1 MEIATPI
8 CEIHK
13 NSQGIGEIIGSRYA
27 YLIIDFAYLRC
38 YTNGTKKRRNTP
50 MKKII
55 AIALCALM
63 LAAVLCGCTAGST
76 KGKLVLG
83 TSADYPP
90 FEFHMLDENGKDVIV
105 GIDVSVAQAIAADM
119 GLELEIVDISFD
131 NLLTAMDKGQCD
143 IVIAAMEQ
151 DAERDLVADFSEPYY
166 TDLPP
171 MVLVKADAVDQ
182 FTSLESFAGLKVG
195 AQTGTTKED
204 IVIDDMPGAELLGLP
219 TVTDLINNLVYDKCS
234 AVVLDGAVALQY
246 AASNP
251 DLVVC
256 TAISL
261 GEAYPYRVAVK
272 EGDPKGLLESINKT
286 LAKITADGSID
297 KYIADAEANSANALE
312 G

>member
-1 MEIATPI
+1 
-8 CEIHK
+8 
-13 NSQGIGEIIGSRYA
+13 
-27 YLIIDFAYLRC
+27 
-38 YTNGTKKRRNTP
+38 

-55 AIALCALM
+55 AIALTALM
-63 LAAVLCGCTAGST
+63 LAALLCGCTTSEP

-105 GIDVSVAQAIAADM
+105 GIDISVAQKIAEDM

-171 MVLVKADAVDQ
+171 MILVKAENAEQ
-182 FTSLESFAGLKVG
+182 FTSLESFSGLTVG

-204 IVIDDMPGAELLGLP
+204 IVVNDLVGAELLSLA
-219 TVTDLINNLVYDKCS
+219 TVNDLVNNLVYDKCS
-234 AVVLDGAVALQY
+234 AVVLDGAVAMQY
-246 AASNP
+246 AESNA
-251 DLVVC
+251 DL
-256 TAISL
+256 AICAVSL

-286 LAKITADGSID
+286 LAKITADGTID
-297 KYIADAEANSANALE
+297 AFIADADAKSASALE

>member
-1 MEIATPI
+1 
-8 CEIHK
+8 
-13 NSQGIGEIIGSRYA
+13 
-27 YLIIDFAYLRC
+27 
-38 YTNGTKKRRNTP
+38 

-55 AIALCALM
+55 AIALTALM
-63 LAAVLCGCTAGST
+63 LAAMLCGCATNST

-105 GIDVSVAQAIAADM
+105 GIDVSVAQKIAEDM

-151 DAERDLVADFSEPYY
+151 DAERDLVADFSDPYY

-171 MVLVKADAVDQ
+171 MILVKADAVDQ
-182 FTSLESFAGLKVG
+182 FTGMDSFSGLTVG

-204 IVIDDMPGAELLGLP
+204 IVLNDLTGAELLSLA
-219 TVTDLINNLVYDKCS
+219 TVNDLVNNLVYDKCA

-246 AASNP
+246 AASNT

-256 TAISL
+256 EAVAL
-261 GEAYPYRVAVK
+261 GEAAEPYRVAVK
-272 EGDPKGLLESINKT
+272 EGDPQGLLESINKT
-286 LAKITADGSID
+286 IAQITSDGTMNQ
-297 KYIADAEANSANALE
+297 YIADAETNSANALE

>member
-1 MEIATPI
+1 
-8 CEIHK
+8 
-13 NSQGIGEIIGSRYA
+13 
-27 YLIIDFAYLRC
+27 
-38 YTNGTKKRRNTP
+38 

-55 AIALCALM
+55 AIALTALM
-63 LAAVLCGCTAGST
+63 LAACLCGCAAGNT

-90 FEFHMLDENGKDVIV
+90 IEFHMLDANGKDVIV
-105 GIDVSVAQAIAADM
+105 GIDVSVAQKIAEDM
-119 GLELEIVDISFD
+119 GMELEIVDISFD

-151 DAERDLVADFSEPYY
+151 DAERDLVADFSDPYY

-171 MVLVKADAVDQ
+171 MVLVKAENVEQ
-182 FTSLESFAGLKVG
+182 FTGLDSFAGLTVG

-204 IVIDDMPGAELLGLP
+204 IVVNDMTGAELLSLA
-219 TVTDLINNLVYDKCS
+219 TVNDLVNNLVYDKCS
-234 AVVLDGAVALQY
+234 AVVLDGAVAMQY
-246 AASNP
+246 AEANS

-256 TAISL
+256 TAVSL
-261 GEAYPYRVAVK
+261 GDACPYRVAVK

-286 LAKITADGSID
+286 LAEITSDGTMDQYIA
-297 KYIADAEANSANALE
+297 IADAYTENALE

>member
-1 MEIATPI
+1 
-8 CEIHK
+8 
-13 NSQGIGEIIGSRYA
+13 
-27 YLIIDFAYLRC
+27 
-38 YTNGTKKRRNTP
+38 

-55 AIALCALM
+55 AIVLSVLM
-63 LAAVLCGCTAGST
+63 LLSVLAGCAAGST
-76 KGKLVLG
+76 ENKLVFA

-90 FEFHMLDENGKDVIV
+90 FEFHMLDENGKDVLV
-105 GIDVSVAQAIAADM
+105 GLDVSVAQKIAEDM

-151 DAERDLVADFSEPYY
+151 DAERDLVADFSAPYY

-171 MVLVKADAVDQ
+171 MILVKAENVAQ
-182 FTSLESFAGLKVG
+182 FTSLESFAGLTVG

-204 IVIDDMPGAELLGLP
+204 IVVNDMAGAELLSLAGVPEL
-219 TVTDLINNLVYDKCS
+219 VNNLVYDKCS
-234 AVVLDGAVALQY
+234 ALVLDGAVALKY
-246 AASNP
+246 AATTP
-251 DLVVC
+251 DLVICKAV
-256 TAISL
+256 SL

-286 LAKITADGSID
+286 LAKITTDGTID
-297 KYIADAEANSANALE
+297 KYIEDADTNSANALE

>member
-1 MEIATPI
+1 
-8 CEIHK
+8 
-13 NSQGIGEIIGSRYA
+13 
-27 YLIIDFAYLRC
+27 
-38 YTNGTKKRRNTP
+38 

-55 AIALCALM
+55 SIALCALM
-63 LAAVLCGCTAGST
+63 LAAMLCGCTGSSNE
-76 KGKLVLG
+76 GKLVLG

-105 GIDVSVAQAIAADM
+105 GIDVSVAQKIAEDM
-119 GLELEIVDISFD
+119 GVELEIVDISFD
-131 NLLTAMDKGQCD
+131 NLLTAMDKGECD

-182 FTSLESFAGLKVG
+182 FTGLDSFAGLTVG

-204 IVIDDMPGAELLGLP
+204 IVVNDMTGAELLSLA
-219 TVTDLINNLVYDKCS
+219 TVTDLVNNLVYDKCS
-234 AVVLDGAVALQY
+234 ALVLDGAVALQY
-246 AASNP
+246 AESNP

-256 TAISL
+256 KAVSL

-272 EGDPKGLLESINKT
+272 EGDPQGLLESINKT
-286 LAKITADGSID
+286 LAQITADGTID
-297 KYIADAEANSANALE
+297 QYIEDADANSANALV

>member
-1 MEIATPI
+1 
-8 CEIHK
+8 
-13 NSQGIGEIIGSRYA
+13 
-27 YLIIDFAYLRC
+27 
-38 YTNGTKKRRNTP
+38 

-55 AIALCALM
+55 SIALCALM
-63 LAAVLCGCTAGST
+63 LAAMLCGCTGSSNE
-76 KGKLVLG
+76 GKLVLG

-105 GIDVSVAQAIAADM
+105 GIDVSVAQKIAEDM
-119 GLELEIVDISFD
+119 GVELEIVDISFD
-131 NLLTAMDKGQCD
+131 NLLTAMDKGECD

-182 FTSLESFAGLKVG
+182 FTGLDSFAGLTVG

-204 IVIDDMPGAELLGLP
+204 IVVNDMTGAELLSLA
-219 TVTDLINNLVYDKCS
+219 TVTDLVNNLVYDKCS
-234 AVVLDGAVALQY
+234 ALVLDGAVALQY

-256 TAISL
+256 KAVSL
-261 GEAYPYRVAVK
+261 GEAYPNRVAVK
-272 EGDPKGLLESINKT
+272 EGDPQGLLESINKT
-286 LAKITADGSID
+286 LAQITADGTID
-297 KYIADAEANSANALE
+297 QYIEDADANSANALV

>member
-1 MEIATPI
+1 
-8 CEIHK
+8 
-13 NSQGIGEIIGSRYA
+13 
-27 YLIIDFAYLRC
+27 
-38 YTNGTKKRRNTP
+38 

-55 AIALCALM
+55 AIALTALM
-63 LAAVLCGCTAGST
+63 LAAMLCGCTANTT

-90 FEFHMLDENGKDVIV
+90 FEFHMLNEKGEDVIV
-105 GIDVSVAQAIAADM
+105 GIDVFVAEKIAEDM

-151 DAERDLVADFSEPYY
+151 DAERDLVADFSDPYY

-171 MVLVKADAVDQ
+171 MILVKKDAAAQ
-182 FTSLESFAGLKVG
+182 FTSLESFAGLTVG

-204 IVIDDMPGAELLGLP
+204 IVVNDLTGAELLSLA
-219 TVTDLINNLVYDKCS
+219 TVNDLVNNLVYDKCS
-234 AVVLDGAVALQY
+234 ALVLDGAVAMKY
-246 AASNP
+246 AETNAS
-251 DLVVC
+251 LVVC
-256 TAISL
+256 EAISL
-261 GEAYPYRVAVK
+261 GEAAPYRVAVK

-286 LAKITADGSID
+286 LAQITSDGTMD
-297 KYIADAEANSANALE
+297 MYITDADAVSVAALE

>member
-1 MEIATPI
+1 
-8 CEIHK
+8 
-13 NSQGIGEIIGSRYA
+13 
-27 YLIIDFAYLRC
+27 
-38 YTNGTKKRRNTP
+38 

-55 AIALCALM
+55 AIALTALM
-63 LAAVLCGCTAGST
+63 LAACLCGCTTNTT

-90 FEFHMLDENGKDVIV
+90 FEFHMLNEKGEDVIV
-105 GIDVSVAQAIAADM
+105 GIDIFVAEKIAEDM

-151 DAERDLVADFSEPYY
+151 DAERDLVADFSDPYY

-171 MVLVKADAVDQ
+171 MILVKKDAAAQ
-182 FTSLESFAGLKVG
+182 FTGLDSFDGLVVG

-204 IVIDDMPGAELLGLP
+204 IVTNDLVGAELLSLA
-219 TVTDLINNLVYDKCS
+219 TVNDLVNNLVYDKCS
-234 AVVLDGAVALQY
+234 ALVLDGAVAMQY
-246 AASNP
+246 AEANA
-251 DLVVC
+251 DLVV
-256 TAISL
+256 AEISL
-261 GEAYPYRVAVK
+261 GDAYPYSVAVK

-286 LAKITADGSID
+286 LAKITTDGTID
-297 KYIADAEANSANALE
+297 KYIEDADTKSANALE

>member
-1 MEIATPI
+1 
-8 CEIHK
+8 
-13 NSQGIGEIIGSRYA
+13 
-27 YLIIDFAYLRC
+27 
-38 YTNGTKKRRNTP
+38 

-55 AIALCALM
+55 AIALTALM
-63 LAAVLCGCTAGST
+63 LAACLCGCATAET

-105 GIDVSVAQAIAADM
+105 GIDVSVAKAIAEDM

-151 DAERDLVADFSEPYY
+151 DAERDLVADFSDPYY

-171 MVLVKADAVDQ
+171 MILVKAENADR
-182 FTSLESFAGLKVG
+182 FTGLDSFSGLVVG

-204 IVIDDMPGAELLGLP
+204 IVVNDLTGAELLSLA
-219 TVTDLINNLVYDKCS
+219 TVNDLVNNLVYDKCV
-234 AVVLDGAVALQY
+234 AVVLDGAVAQQY
-246 AASNP
+246 AESNP

-256 TAISL
+256 TAVSL

-272 EGDPKGLLESINKT
+272 EGDPKDLLESINKT

-297 KYIADAEANSANALE
+297 AYIAEADANSASALE